1 MAPLSTR
8 LRASLCSFAL
18 LAFSFSWNSAARRK
32 ATSLCRLL
40 SRHHSLAPVG
50 SLCPRC
56 PCLTDSVIALSVDRA
71 SQP

>member
-1 MAPLSTR
+1 MALLSTR

-40 SRHHSLAPVG
+40 SAPFLGPSRV
-50 SLCPRC
+50 
-56 PCLTDSVIALSVDRA
+56 ALSAV
-71 SQP
+71 P